1 MRPGWWKGA
10 LIGLLGGVLG
20 VLLMLGAKH
29 VWQDHAALH
38 ELAVI
43 ELQRQQQ
50 AGAAK

>member
-1 MRPGWWKGA
+1 MSVWKA
-10 LIGLLGGVLG
+10 SVTGLVAGIIG
-20 VLLMLGAKH
+20 VLLMLGARH